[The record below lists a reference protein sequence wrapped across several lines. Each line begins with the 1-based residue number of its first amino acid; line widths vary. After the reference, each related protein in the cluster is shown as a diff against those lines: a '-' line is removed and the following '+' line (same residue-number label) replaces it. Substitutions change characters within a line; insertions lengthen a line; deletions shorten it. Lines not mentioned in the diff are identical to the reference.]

1 MTVLGATL
9 GATFRLKKVGWLCC
23 VALLQLFGSCTTTK
37 FRKPASR
44 WLSSFPGSGKH
55 QHGMLRPRGI
65 AIGCFK
71 FAPRTTCAGPPT
83 AVDNVLSPF
92 PHKIKDARAW
102 ATVIESEMTR
112 GSRYR
117 LRRGREKHPR
127 RSAATSLGQAALPE
141 ERPRLGAAPGCAL
154 LRKLIAGTTVDVL
167 SGTFVA
173 QWRDRCFE
181 AVSVSAADRDLNPI
195 SHTSPMSCTRNGVC
209 MLALRFHDSPAAENR
224 CRNRRLSDGCQP
236 SGVRASQ

>member
-1 MTVLGATL
+1 MAVLGATL

-23 VALLQLFGSCTTTK
+23 VALLKLFGSCTTTK

-83 AVDNVLSPF
+83 AVANVLSPF
-92 PHKIKDARAW
+92 PHKITDARAW

-112 GSRYR
+112 ASIPTAPRSGKTPSAICCNAIGPSCPA
-117 LRRGREKHPR
+117 RRK
-127 RSAATSLGQAALPE
+127 AAT
-141 ERPRLGAAPGCAL
+141 R
-154 LRKLIAGTTVDVL
+154 
-167 SGTFVA
+167 SGTGLRA
-173 QWRDRCFE
+173 SSE
-181 AVSVSAADRDLNPI
+181 ADRRDYGCCFVRDI
-195 SHTSPMSCTRNGVC
+195 RRAVAGS
-209 MLALRFHDSPAAENR
+209 MLR
-224 CRNRRLSDGCQP
+224 
-236 SGVRASQ
+236 SGVGLCGRQGPEPHLPHVTHVVHKEWGVHVGTPIP